1 MKSFM
6 SKQALLVILTGMLS
20 AVAVA
25 DIDEVSTSEG
35 NYRSVASEFAAGVS
49 VFKGLT
55 FAAPPLQ
62 ELRWKPPAQA
72 IEFSGTRV
80 AERAGPACW
89 QARNGDD
96 SVYARGNLGRSEDCL
111 YLNVFSGAAAASE
124 RLPVMVWFHG
134 GSNTAGHG
142 GAQIFEGSNLAARGA
157 VVVTAN
163 YRLGPLGF
171 LAHPALTNES
181 PQGASG
187 NYGLLDQIAALHWVQ
202 DNIAEFGGDPE
213 RVTIFGQ
220 SAGGEDVCLLMASPL
235 SEGLIHRVIGQSPSG
250 GCVRLQRGLEG
261 GADSAHARGTRF
273 VEAMGITGSG
283 STALAAMRELSPQ
296 QIIGTTRTE
305 GNPNGPIVDGWVLP
319 EPPAQLFAS
328 GNYNRVPMMSG
339 ALSDEYFGLQAGA
352 AEISETDLDNYLTR
366 AFGVAGTG
374 LRADYA
380 ELITQSPVA
389 ARKTIAGDNGFIRTA
404 RDWARL
410 VSSHGDPAYVYYF
423 SRAVPV
429 FRLYVPE
436 RPELNGNGGARSLGA
451 YHSGELAYM
460 FDNLD
465 AVGIGWE
472 EADHMLS
479 EIVADYWFNFASSGN
494 PNGAGLPDWPTYDSA
509 VDAVQILDA
518 EVSNAQHPRKRFMD
532 RIDTLVAP

>member
-142 GAQIFEGSNLAARGA
+142 GAQIFDGSNLAARGA

-220 SAGGEDVCLLMASPL
+220 SAGGEDVSC
-235 SEGLIHRVIGQSPSG
+235 
-250 GCVRLQRGLEG
+250 
-261 GADSAHARGTRF
+261 
-273 VEAMGITGSG
+273 
-283 STALAAMRELSPQ
+283 
-296 QIIGTTRTE
+296 
-305 GNPNGPIVDGWVLP
+305 
-319 EPPAQLFAS
+319 
-328 GNYNRVPMMSG
+328 
-339 ALSDEYFGLQAGA
+339 
-352 AEISETDLDNYLTR
+352 
-366 AFGVAGTG
+366 
-374 LRADYA
+374 
-380 ELITQSPVA
+380 
-389 ARKTIAGDNGFIRTA
+389 
-404 RDWARL
+404 
-410 VSSHGDPAYVYYF
+410 
-423 SRAVPV
+423 
-429 FRLYVPE
+429 
-436 RPELNGNGGARSLGA
+436 
-451 YHSGELAYM
+451 
-460 FDNLD
+460 
-465 AVGIGWE
+465 
-472 EADHMLS
+472 
-479 EIVADYWFNFASSGN
+479 
-494 PNGAGLPDWPTYDSA
+494 
-509 VDAVQILDA
+509 
-518 EVSNAQHPRKRFMD
+518 
-532 RIDTLVAP
+532 

>member
-1 MKSFM
+1 MG
-6 SKQALLVILTGMLS
+6 KQALLIILGSVLS
-20 AVAVA
+20 ALAVA
-25 DIDEVSTSEG
+25 DIDEVSTSAG

-49 VFKGLT
+49 VFKGLA
-55 FAAPPLQ
+55 FAAPPLR

-72 IEFSGTRV
+72 IKFSGTRV

-111 YLNVFSGAAAASE
+111 YLNVFSGAADASE

-142 GAQIFEGSNLAARGA
+142 GAQIFDGSNLAARGA

-181 PQGASG
+181 ERGASG
-187 NYGLLDQIAALHWVQ
+187 NYGLQDQIQALRWIR
-202 DNIAEFGGDPE
+202 DNISAFGGDPE

-250 GCVRLQRGLEG
+250 GCVRLQRGLGG
-261 GADSAHARGTRF
+261 GADSAHARGARF
-273 VEAMGITGSG
+273 VEAMGISGSG
-283 STALAAMRELSPQ
+283 STALEAMRELSPQ
-296 QIIGTTRTE
+296 QIIATTRSE

-328 GNYNRVPMMSG
+328 GRFNRVPMMTG

-352 AEISETDLDNYLTR
+352 VEISETDLDNYLTR
-366 AFGVAGTG
+366 SFGVAGTG
-374 LRADYA
+374 LKTDYA
-380 ELITQSPVA
+380 GVITQSPVT
-389 ARKTIAGDNGFIRTA
+389 ARKTIAGDNGFVRTA

-410 VSSHGDPAYVYYF
+410 VSGHGGDAYVYYF

-436 RPELNGNGGARSLGA
+436 RPALGDDGGARTLGA
-451 YHSGELAYM
+451 YHSGELAYV

-465 AVGIGWE
+465 IVGIGWD
-472 EADHMLS
+472 EADHALS
-479 EIVADYWFNFASSGN
+479 ETVADYWFNFASTGN
-494 PNGAGLPDWPTYDSA
+494 PNGAGLPDWPIYDSA
-509 VDAVQILDA
+509 LDEVQILDTD
-518 EVSNAQHPRKRFMD
+518 VSNAQHPRKRFMD
-532 RIDTLVAP
+532 RIDALAAP

>member
-1 MKSFM
+1 MG
-6 SKQALLVILTGMLS
+6 KQALLLVLGSLLS
-20 AVAVA
+20 ALAVA
-25 DIDEVSTSEG
+25 DIDEVSTSSG
-35 NYRSVASEFAAGVS
+35 SYRGVASDFEAGVS
-49 VFKGLT
+49 VFKGLA
-55 FAAPPLQ
+55 FAAPPLRD
-62 ELRWKPPAQA
+62 LRWKPPAQA
-72 IEFSGTRV
+72 IKFSGTRV

-111 YLNVFSGAAAASE
+111 YLNVFSGAADDTE

-142 GAQIFEGSNLAARGA
+142 GAQIFDGSNLAARGA

-181 PQGASG
+181 EQNASG
-187 NYGLLDQIAALHWVQ
+187 NYGLLDQIAALRWVRE
-202 DNIAEFGGDPE
+202 NIAEFGGDPE

-235 SEGLIHRVIGQSPSG
+235 SNGIIHRVIGQSPSG

-261 GADSAHARGTRF
+261 GADSAHARGSRF
-273 VEAMGITGSG
+273 IEAMGINGSG

-296 QIIGTTRTE
+296 QIIATSRTE
-305 GNPNGPIVDGWVLP
+305 GNPNGPVVDGWVLP
-319 EPPAQLFAS
+319 QPPAQLFAS
-328 GNYNRVPMMSG
+328 GSFNRVPMMTG

-366 AFGVAGTG
+366 SFGVAGTG
-374 LRADYA
+374 LKTDYA
-380 ELITQSPVA
+380 AVIKQSPLA
-389 ARKTIAGDNGFIRTA
+389 ARKTIAGDNGFVRTA

-410 VSSHGDPAYVYYF
+410 VASHGDDTFVYYF

-436 RPELNGNGGARSLGA
+436 RPELNGNSGARTLGA
-451 YHSGELAYM
+451 YHSGELAYV
-460 FDNLD
+460 FDNLNV
-465 AVGIGWE
+465 VGIGWE

-479 EIVADYWFNFASSGN
+479 ETVADYWVNFARTGN
-494 PNGAGLPDWPTYDSA
+494 PNGPGLPDWPAYDSD

-518 EVSNAQHPRKRFMD
+518 EVNNAQHPRKRFMD
-532 RIDTLVAP
+532 RIDTLASP